1 MSTSETPTT
10 TVREAVGV
18 FREWAGLQAA
28 VDELMAH
35 GFDRSELSLLANEK
49 AVSDGLGHG
58 YRKVSELEDDAQVPR
73 VAFAGRDSFTEA
85 KTFTVSGLGYLGAM
99 IAVGSIVLSGGTLAA
114 AIAGAAA
121 AGGGGALVGSWLAR
135 AIGRDRADSIE
146 AQLSK
151 GGLLL
156 WVRTRDAAH
165 ERTAVDTLKKH
176 GADDVH
182 IHDLVTEAVPESDP
196 LADVQPDPFLP
207 GART

>member
-1 MSTSETPTT
+1 MSATATPTA

-18 FREWAGLQAA
+18 FRDWAHLQAA
-28 VDELMAH
+28 VDDLMAH

-49 AVSDGLGHG
+49 TVAETLGHG
-58 YRKVSELEDDAQVPR
+58 YRQVAELEDDAQVPR
-73 VAFAGRDSFTEA
+73 AAFAGRDSFTEA
-85 KTFTVSGLGYLGAM
+85 KAFTVTGLGYLGAM

-135 AIGRDRADSIE
+135 AIGRERAESVE
-146 AQLSK
+146 AQLGK

-156 WVRTRDAAH
+156 WVRTRDPVH
-165 ERTAVDTLKKH
+165 ERRAVETLRKH

-182 IHDLVTEAVPESDP
+182 IHDLQTDAVPEADP

>member
-1 MSTSETPTT
+1 MSDTAPPTA

-18 FREWAGLQAA
+18 FRDWAHLQGA

-35 GFDRSELSLLANEK
+35 GFDRSELSLLADEK
-49 AVSDGLGHG
+49 TVSATLGHG
-58 YRKVSELEDDAQVPR
+58 YRQVSDLEDDAQVPR
-73 VAFAGRDSFTEA
+73 TAYAGRDSFTEA
-85 KTFTVSGLGYLGAM
+85 KAFTVSGMGYLGAM
-99 IAVGSIVLSGGTLAA
+99 IAVGSIVLSGGTIAA

-135 AIGRDRADSIE
+135 AIGRDRAESIE

-156 WVRTRDAAH
+156 WVRTRDPVH
-165 ERTAVDTLKKH
+165 ERRAVETLKKN

-182 IHDLVTEAVPESDP
+182 IHDLLVDAVPEQDP
-196 LADVQPDPFLP
+196 LANVEPDPFLP